1 MEAVSTPASVWAG
14 ENIMAK
20 QSEQQLRERRHL
32 RLRKKVKGTAE
43 RPRLCINRTLKHIH
57 AQLID
62 DVSGLTL
69 AAASTV
75 QKDVASELNG
85 GTGNREAAKVV
96 GRIIAQRAKEKGVE
110 SAVFDRNGFK
120 YHGAVKE
127 LADAAREGGLE
138 F

>member
-1 MEAVSTPASVWAG
+1 
-14 ENIMAK
+14 MANTNK
-20 QSEQQLRERRHL
+20 QQLRTRRHL
-32 RLRKKVKGTAE
+32 RLRKKIKGTAE
-43 RPRLCINRTLKHIH
+43 RPRLCVNRTLKHVH

-62 DVSGLTL
+62 DISGLTL

-75 QKDVASELNG
+75 QKDLSDELSG

-96 GRIIAQRAKEKGVE
+96 GRVLAQRAKEKGIDSV
-110 SAVFDRNGFK
+110 VFDRNGFK
-120 YHGAVKE
+120 YHGVVKE